1 MQSLKFIVAVVLL
14 YTCVFNSSG
23 QDKLYTNSFFL
34 GDVKLLDGPFKHAQE
49 LNIKTLLQYDV
60 NRFLAPYL
68 KSAGLKPKAENYP
81 NWESDGLDGHMG
93 GHYLSAMAM
102 NYASTGDIRCK
113 ERMEIMI
120 SELKKC
126 QDVNSKDSNFIG
138 YLGGGP
144 NAKAI
149 WLKIKNGNTSAIYDG
164 WAPWYNIHKM
174 YAGLRDAWLY
184 GGNETAKAM
193 FLKSCDW
200 GINICANLSD
210 SQMEAM
216 LANEHGG
223 MNEEY
228 ADAYQITGD
237 IKYLKM
243 AKRFS
248 HKVILN
254 SFAAKK
260 DNLDN
265 KHANTQIP
273 KAIGFERIAEET
285 NDTAYVTASKFFWES
300 VTQNRTLAFGGNSR
314 KEFFPQ
320 ASACSDYITD
330 REGPE
335 SCNTYN
341 MLKLTEG
348 LFRMN
353 PDARYADFYEKALFN
368 HILSTQHPEHGGYV
382 YFTPARP
389 QHYRVYSAP
398 NEAMWCCVG
407 TGMENHGKYGQF
419 IYTHREDTLYVN
431 LFIASELNW
440 KKKGITITQQTLFP
454 EEESTK
460 LIIHTA
466 TPKYFKLM
474 VRYPSWAS
482 SKSFK
487 IIVGKETLK
496 ISSNPSSYVPISR
509 IWKDGDEVKIIF
521 PMKNRLEELPNVP
534 KYIAVMHGPILLAA
548 KTGTQDMKGLIADD
562 SRWGHIANGS
572 LISLDKAPV
581 MIGER
586 SGLLS
591 KIFPV
596 KGQPLTFTTKGL
608 FASDSDSRLVLEP
621 FYRIHDSRYMMYWMA
636 LTKTQYQKDR
646 DSLAIIEGEKMILDT
661 RTIDAVTPGQQQPE
675 VDHSIKFSKS
685 KTGNYQDEFWRNA
698 SDGGFFSYVMRTN
711 METNLS
717 LMVRY
722 RGDEK
727 GARKFDILIDGKKL
741 VTENIAGKWNKTG
754 FVNFEYQLPDS
765 MIVGKKS
772 IEVRFVTEQENTA
785 GGVFY
790 VRILRK
796 LPVK

>member
-1 MQSLKFIVAVVLL
+1 MKNLRFFGSIILMYI
-14 YTCVFNSSG
+14 CVFNSLG
-23 QDKLYTNSFFL
+23 QDKLYSNSFFL
-34 GDVKLLDGPFKHAQE
+34 GDVKLLDGPFKHAQD
-49 LNIKTLLQYDV
+49 LNIKTLLKYDV

-68 KSAGLKPKAENYP
+68 KAAGLKPKAENYP
-81 NWESDGLDGHMG
+81 NWESEGLDGHMG

-102 NYASTGDIRCK
+102 NYAATGDIRCK
-113 ERMEIMI
+113 ERMESMI

-126 QDVNSKDSNFIG
+126 QDANSKDTNFVG

-149 WLKIKNGNTSAIYDG
+149 WLKIKNGNPSAIWEG

-200 GINICANLSD
+200 GISICANLSD

-216 LANEHGG
+216 LANEQGG
-223 MNEEY
+223 MNEVY

-237 IKYLKM
+237 NKYLIM

-254 SFAAKK
+254 SFAAKI

-273 KAIGFERIAEET
+273 KAIGFERIAEEC
-285 NDTAYVTASKFFWES
+285 NDPAYVTASKFFWES
-300 VTQNRTLAFGGNSR
+300 VTQHRSLAFGGNSR

-320 ASACSDYITD
+320 ASAYTDFITD

-348 LFRMN
+348 LFRMD
-353 PDARYADFYEKALFN
+353 PEARYADFYERALFN
-368 HILSTQHPEHGGYV
+368 HILSTQHPVHGGYV

-407 TGMENHGKYGQF
+407 TGMENHSKYGQF
-419 IYTHREDTLYVN
+419 IYTHREDTLFVN
-431 LFIASELNW
+431 LFIASQLNW

-454 EEESTK
+454 DEESTK
-460 LIIHTA
+460 LTIHTA
-466 TPKYFKLM
+466 SPKYFKLM
-474 VRYPSWAS
+474 VRHPYWAS
-482 SKSFK
+482 AKSFK

-496 ISSNPSSYVPISR
+496 VSYGPSSYVPIAR
-509 IWKDGDEVKIIF
+509 TWKDGDEVKIIF

-534 KYIAVMHGPILLAA
+534 QYVAVMHGPILLAA

-562 SRWGHIANGS
+562 SRWGHIANGP
-572 LISLDKAPV
+572 LIPLDKAPV

-586 SGLLS
+586 STLLS
-591 KIFPV
+591 KIYPV
-596 KGQPLTFTTKGL
+596 MGKSLTFTTKGL
-608 FASDSDSRLVLEP
+608 FASDSDARLVLEP
-621 FYRIHDSRYMMYWMA
+621 FFRVHDSRYMMYWMA
-636 LTKTQYQKDR
+636 LTKPQYQKVL
-646 DSLAIIEGEKMILDT
+646 DSLAIIEKEKIILDK

-675 VDHSIKFSKS
+675 VDHTMKS
-685 KTGNYQDEFWRNA
+685 VKSGTGFYQDESWRDA
-698 SDGGFFSYVMRTN
+698 RDGGFFSYIMRTN
-711 METNLS
+711 MESGLS
-717 LMVRY
+717 LFVRY
-722 RGDEK
+722 RGDK
-727 GARKFDILIDGKKL
+727 KVSHQFDILIDGEKL
-741 VTENIAGKWNKTG
+741 NTEKLADRLNKPE
-754 FVNFEYQLPDS
+754 FVDFEYQLPDS
-765 MIVGKKS
+765 IIAGKKS
-772 IEVRFVTEQENTA
+772 VEVKFQAVSGSSVGQ
-785 GGVFY
+785 VSY

-796 LPVK
+796 TPAK

>member
-1 MQSLKFIVAVVLL
+1 MQNLKFIVAVILM
-14 YTCVFNSSG
+14 YFTVFNASG

-68 KSAGLKPKAENYP
+68 KSAGLKPKTENYP

-102 NYASTGDIRCK
+102 NYAATGDIRCK

-120 SELKKC
+120 SELKRC
-126 QDVNSKDSNFIG
+126 QDVNSTDSNFIG

-200 GINICANLSD
+200 GISICANLSD

-216 LANEHGG
+216 LTNEHGG

-237 IKYLKM
+237 IKYLNM

-368 HILSTQHPEHGGYV
+368 HILSTQHPDHGGYV

-419 IYTHREDTLYVN
+419 IYTNREDTLYVN

-454 EEESTK
+454 DEESTR
-460 LIIHTA
+460 LIVHTS
-466 TPKYFKLM
+466 TPRYFKLM
-474 VRYPSWAS
+474 VRYPAWAS

-487 IIVGKETLK
+487 IVVGKETLK
-496 ISSNPSSYVPISR
+496 ISSDPSSYVPISR

-521 PMKNRLEELPNVP
+521 PMKTRLEELPNVS
-534 KYIAVMHGPILLAA
+534 KYVAVMHGPILLAA

-572 LISLDKAPV
+572 IISLNKAPV

-586 SGLLS
+586 SGLIS

-596 KGQPLTFTTKGL
+596 KGRPLTYTTKGL

-636 LTKTQYQKDR
+636 LTKTQYQNER
-646 DSLAIIEGEKMILDT
+646 DSLAIIEDEKIILDT

-685 KTGNYQDEFWRNA
+685 KSGNYRDEFWRNA

-722 RGDEK
+722 RGDET
-727 GARKFDILIDGKKL
+727 GSLTFNILIDGEKL
-741 VTENIAGKWNKTG
+741 VTENLAGKWNKTG

-765 MIVGKKS
+765 MIAGKKS
-772 IEVRFVTEQENTA
+772 IEVRFDTEQGNTA